1 MIECTH
7 RKYEFKTEHA
17 FTNLLDTIKK
27 YLNNDG
33 EAFGVFLDEQ
43 KAFEIVDHKISI
55 KKLKHYTIN
64 CKWNDSFQYFL
75 ANGQKYVLLKDVLS

>member
-1 MIECTH
+1 MECTH

-33 EAFGVFLDEQ
+33 EAYGVFLEEQ

-64 CKWNDSFQYFL
+64 CK
-75 ANGQKYVLLKDVLS
+75 